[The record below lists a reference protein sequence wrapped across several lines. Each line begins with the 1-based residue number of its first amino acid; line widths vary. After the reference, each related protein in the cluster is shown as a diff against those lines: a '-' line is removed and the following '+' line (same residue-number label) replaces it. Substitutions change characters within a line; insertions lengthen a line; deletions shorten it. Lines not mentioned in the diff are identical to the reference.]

1 MKRVLVLTLALVCAN
16 QLMAAEG
23 EGINS
28 RVIHHYTELGVGY
41 EFFEEVAGGTA
52 HGARAHT
59 SVDMDNILFDVNGGY
74 AWGKG
79 DLEFWG
85 VGAGIGYVVRLM
97 RNHINIIPRFGMSY
111 DKFEFGDAEDSVTT
125 IQPGATLSFAINNR
139 LSVGGNYT
147 YVRALDNNEEDVHTF
162 GPIARFAITES
173 MGLDFGARFQTEGQA
188 FVSAFGGVTFHF

>member
-16 QLMAAEG
+16 QLMAAEA
-23 EGINS
+23 INS
-28 RVIHHYTELGVGY
+28 KVIHHYTELGIGY

-52 HGARAHT
+52 HGLRAHT
-59 SVDMDNILFDVNGGY
+59 SVDMDNLLFDVNGGY

-85 VGAGIGYVVRLM
+85 VGAGLGYIVRLA

-111 DKFEFGDAEDSVTT
+111 DKAEFGDAEDSVTT
-125 IQPGATLSFAINNR
+125 IQPGILGSFALNNR
-139 LSVGGNYT
+139 VSVGGYYT
-147 YVRALDNNEEDVHTF
+147 YVRALDNNEEDAHTF
-162 GPIARFAITES
+162 GPIARFAVTEN
-173 MGLDFGARFQTEGQA
+173 MGIDIGARFRTEGQA